1 MDPLKDLQDSI
12 NIHAF
17 DLPPRAWIYE
27 SDRWESLIFSII
39 RQYCDDDPGRA
50 GTAVNIL
57 RDWNLLDIETL
68 AAQDQIPL
76 EFNSA
81 FKKIFLGLEF
91 KQEEIEE
98 ISRVLVKIA
107 VSVKTSYEGK
117 IQSVLRKYG
126 DMIREELLGIFSDN
140 EIDEEKIDRGVS
152 LWLQSAFGLPILSEK
167 PAVKEYCDQQ
177 GISKEKLVEIADEI
191 DVNLGVIDYFIEKR
205 E

>member
-1 MDPLKDLQDSI
+1 MDTIKELQDSI

-17 DLPPRAWIYE
+17 DLPPRTWIYE
-27 SDRWESLIFSII
+27 SDRWESLMFSII
-39 RQYCDDDPGRA
+39 RQYCDEDPGRA
-50 GTAVNIL
+50 VTAVSIL
-57 RDWNLLDIETL
+57 RDWNLLDIDTL

-81 FKKIFLGLEF
+81 FQKILLGLEF
-91 KQEEIEE
+91 TQDEILE
-98 ISRVLVKIA
+98 ISRVLVKVA

-140 EIDEEKIDRGVS
+140 EIDEEKINRGVS

-167 PAVKEYCDQQ
+167 PAVIEYCDQQ

-191 DVNLGVIDYFIEKR
+191 DVNLGVIDFFIEKGV
-205 E
+205 

>member
-1 MDPLKDLQDSI
+1 M
-12 NIHAF
+12 
-17 DLPPRAWIYE
+17 
-27 SDRWESLIFSII
+27 
-39 RQYCDDDPGRA
+39 
-50 GTAVNIL
+50 
-57 RDWNLLDIETL
+57 LDIDTL

-81 FKKIFLGLEF
+81 FQKILLGLDFTQDETL
-91 KQEEIEE
+91 E
-98 ISRVLVKIA
+98 ISRVLVKVA

-140 EIDEEKIDRGVS
+140 EIDEDKINRGVS

-167 PAVKEYCDQQ
+167 PAVKEYLDQQ

-191 DVNLGVIDYFIEKR
+191 DVNLGVIDYFIEKSV
-205 E
+205 